1 MTSVLDTLRVRKVF
15 RRTHDPIWQL
25 QLGVLAVMGMQLFT
39 NDSFLPYNKFLIIGF
54 EALVL
59 VALAIVT
66 SDGYHRVSRPRR
78 SLAIVLIG
86 IVAAINIFSLVF
98 LVRALLSGHGYGVS
112 GVELLANGFTIY
124 LTNIFMFAM
133 LYWELDGGGPD
144 NRVAS
149 VRRRDFLF
157 PQMIHKEL
165 GREGWLPG
173 FIDYLYLSATNVT
186 NFASAD
192 TLPLSHKAKLLMMVQ
207 ALVSVLTVILV
218 VARAIGVLQ

>member
-1 MTSVLDTLRVRKVF
+1 MAVLDTLRVRKVF

-25 QLGVLAVMGMQLFT
+25 QLGVLAVMGMQFFT
-39 NDSFLPYNKFLIIGF
+39 DDSFLPYNKFLIIAF
-54 EALVL
+54 EAMLL
-59 VALAIVT
+59 LALAVVT
-66 SDGYHRVSRPRR
+66 SEGYHRVSHPRR

-98 LVRALLSGHGYGVS
+98 LVRALLASHGYGVG

-144 NRVAS
+144 RRVMSA
-149 VRRRDFLF
+149 RRRDFLF
-157 PQMIHKEL
+157 PQMIHKEM
-165 GREGWLPG
+165 GEQGWLPG

-192 TLPLSHKAKLLMMVQ
+192 TLPLTHKSKILMMIQ
-207 ALVSVLTVILV
+207 ALVSVLTVVLV
-218 VARAIGVLQ
+218 MARAIGVLQ